1 MQKILKSVNSFTN
14 NNKDKPKFCVYCGN
28 MATQEAFFDV
38 GDGVIVVEKYCDKCN
53 GRINLRVRN
62 KDFYS

>member
-1 MQKILKSVNSFTN
+1 MQKILKSLKSFA
-14 NNKDKPKFCVYCGN
+14 NNKDKPIFCVYCGN

-38 GDGVIVVEKYCDKCN
+38 GDGVIVIEKYCDKCN
-53 GRINLRVRN
+53 GRFNLQLEN

>member
-1 MQKILKSVNSFTN
+1 MQKILKSVNSFT

-53 GRINLRVRN
+53 ARINLRARN
-62 KDFYS
+62 KDFNS

>member
-1 MQKILKSVNSFTN
+1 
-14 NNKDKPKFCVYCGN
+14 

-38 GDGVIVVEKYCDKCN
+38 GDGVIVIEKYCDKCN
-53 GRINLRVRN
+53 GRFNLRLEN

>member
-1 MQKILKSVNSFTN
+1 MQKILKSLNSFT

>member
-1 MQKILKSVNSFTN
+1 MQKILKSVNSFT

-38 GDGVIVVEKYCDKCN
+38 GDGVIVLEKYCDKCN
-53 GRINLRVRN
+53 GRSNLRLRN

>member
-1 MQKILKSVNSFTN
+1 MQKILKSLKSFA
-14 NNKDKPKFCVYCGN
+14 NNKYNPKFCVYCGN

-38 GDGVIVVEKYCDKCN
+38 GDGVIVIEKYCDKCN
-53 GRINLRVRN
+53 GRFNLRLEN

>member
-1 MQKILKSVNSFTN
+1 MLTNGKRLEFMQKILKSLNSFT

-38 GDGVIVVEKYCDKCN
+38 GDGVIVIEKYCDKC
-53 GRINLRVRN
+53 R
-62 KDFYS
+62 